1 MSRGVT
7 LSKADLNES
16 QVDPVALSAQLDAG
30 QRPSSGVDS
39 FSLGPTAAGK
49 SAALNPAGALGVRF
63 LRPISE
69 NTALAYSSDWEA
81 FEAWC
86 VDHDL
91 PALPASGKTVAE
103 YLRSRA
109 NAALSGDLDD
119 VDGGATREGY
129 AVSTLQRWA
138 STISVIH
145 RKAGHPSPGATPEVR
160 SMLASAQHLSSR
172 PPRVM
177 QAVTL
182 AELLRALR
190 LIDMTSSPAGIIGH
204 RDWAILVMG
213 FAGAFQRSELAT
225 LTFSDIQ
232 PGDQTGIRLRI
243 RTAKAT
249 RTGRGV
255 FKLLPYGQQPES
267 CPACALFRWTRILA
281 AAQKRDR
288 FDLERVLAEQAV
300 THHVCREDQPQIRTF
315 DPQVPVLRPVRRG
328 GHIQTH
334 KMSGDVVNDVVK
346 RRLAA
351 AGLDPTTI
359 GAHSLR
365 AGFVKEAL
373 RGGHAPAAVMLQTD
387 HANALSIEKYRRND
401 EPSGRNPVL
410 DMGF

>member
-1 MSRGVT
+1 MIRGVT
-7 LSKADLNES
+7 LSRADVNGF
-16 QVDPVALSAQLDAG
+16 QDDPVALSAQLDAG
-30 QRPSSGVDS
+30 QRPATGVDS
-39 FSLGPTAAGK
+39 FSPVPTAASK
-49 SAALNPAGALGVRF
+49 SAALNPAGTLGVRF

-69 NTALAYSSDWEA
+69 NTALAYSSDWGA

-86 VDHDL
+86 ADHDL
-91 PALPASGKTVAE
+91 PALPASGETVAE

-109 NAALSGDLDD
+109 NAAPSGDMDE
-119 VDGGATREGY
+119 VDGGVTREGY

-145 RKAGHPSPGATPEVR
+145 RKAGHPSPGATPAVQ
-160 SMLASAQHLSSR
+160 SMLASARHLSSR

-177 QAVTL
+177 KAVTL
-182 AELLRALR
+182 ADLLRALR
-190 LIDMTSSPAGIIGH
+190 LINMTSNPAGILGH

-213 FAGAFQRSELAT
+213 FAGAFQRSELAA
-225 LTFSDIQ
+225 LTFSDIH

-255 FKLLPYGQQPES
+255 YKLLPYGQSAES

-281 AAQKRDR
+281 TAQDRER
-288 FDLERVLAEQAV
+288 FDLERVLAKAAV
-300 THHVCREDQPQIRTF
+300 TDHLCQEDQPQIRAF
-315 DPQVPVLRPVRRG
+315 DPQAPVLRPILKG
-328 GHIQTH
+328 GHIQAH

-351 AGLDPTTI
+351 AGMDPTSI

-365 AGFVKEAL
+365 AGFVREAL
-373 RGGHAPAAVMLQTD
+373 RGGHAPTAVMLQTD
-387 HANALSIEKYRRND
+387 HANALSIEKYRRDD